1 MKTTGENVILT
12 HILEAIVSKGGLDLS
27 NELVHEQKFYRG
39 NVIAIGDKVP
49 NIKVGDVV
57 WYDIT
62 RGSRVMYKGDDIT
75 IVNYQNI
82 AIIE

>member
-1 MKTTGENVILT
+1 MKTTGENVILY
-12 HILEAIVSKGGLDLS
+12 HIHESIVSKGGLDLS
-27 NELVHEQKFYRG
+27 SELVREQKYYRG
-39 NVIAIGDKVP
+39 TILCVGDKTE
-49 NIKVGDVV
+49 NLKEGDIV

-75 IVNYQNI
+75 IINYQNI